1 MKKAVSSTQ
10 QQTHITVLTA
20 KTTLP
25 HPPTMSADGY
35 RLVPEQIVISGPLMQ
50 KGLVEDYRAYIN
62 PDMFQ
67 DQKELELA
75 LAASEEAAKK
85 VDLPD
90 ALVLKLSYK
99 NICDIDHLDAME
111 QLQTLCLD
119 NNVISRIE
127 NLGHLTN
134 LIWLDLSFNNITKIE
149 GLETLVNLKDLTLY
163 HNQIE
168 DIENL
173 DFNTNIECLSLG
185 KNRVKSLDCVG
196 YLRGFPK
203 LRMLNLEG
211 NAICNEE
218 EYRLY
223 VIGFI
228 SQLDY
233 LDFVMVGE
241 DERVRALETFQDELM
256 ILQEKEVI
264 EKTTRD
270 RDAAQKAEA
279 KLLKLANLSVVQN
292 LFEDML
298 EEDSELSKLRT
309 LPGVNEMLEDYQD
322 KCNEACEEFRA
333 LGLEQ
338 YELRQKGHA
347 EFVAILDKT
356 RDKAAIES
364 RTLVEHF
371 NLEKRTTVQ
380 AVMDMFNRA
389 SEEDTKFAGVE
400 ELYEG
405 KQSLEQLKKKVKD
418 LSDLLIGI
426 EVKQL
431 EVQDKMLNEFE
442 SRYGVIKA
450 KNLELQNICFR
461 KVEDCETA
469 HSNALS
475 ELCNSLAEKLSNGE
489 LDHLTEETRELIGN
503 KEVLDTAIQGSN
515 DIHIGKLLSKEDETR
530 AEEMSMFKATLAGFK
545 EEKLLKSRDRLAEI
559 KRLANDL
566 TADISHV
573 LDEINEVNED
583 DEYEEE
589 EE

>member
-1 MKKAVSSTQ
+1 VTVEQNGSKQ
-10 QQTHITVLTA
+10 Q
-20 KTTLP
+20 KTNNQRI
-25 HPPTMSADGY
+25 MSADGY
-35 RLVPEQIVISGPLMQ
+35 RLVPEKIVISEPLMQ
-50 KGLVEDYRAYIN
+50 HGLVQDYRAHIN
-62 PDMFQ
+62 PDGFQ

-75 LAASEEAAKK
+75 LAASEDAAKK
-85 VDLPD
+85 VDLTD

-99 NICDIDHLDAME
+99 NICDIDHLEAME
-111 QLQTLCLD
+111 KLHTLCLD
-119 NNVISRIE
+119 NNVIGRIE

-168 DIENL
+168 HIENL
-173 DFNTNIECLSLG
+173 DMNKNIECLSLG

-223 VIGFI
+223 VVGFI

-270 RDAAQKAEA
+270 RDAGQKAETE
-279 KLLKLANLSVVQN
+279 LLKLANLSVVQN

-322 KCNEACEEFRA
+322 KVNEACEEFRA
-333 LGLEQ
+333 LGMEQ
-338 YELRQKGHA
+338 YELRKAEHA
-347 EFVAILDKT
+347 AFSAVVQRTMDT
-356 RDKAAIES
+356 AADES
-364 RTLVEHF
+364 RVLVEKF
-371 NLEKRTTVQ
+371 YAEKNETVQ
-380 AVMDMFNRA
+380 EALDLMNRLA
-389 SEEDTKFAGVE
+389 EDDGGSVSSIKEMQVAKGRLQ
-400 ELYEG
+400 ELVRRVNE
-405 KQSLEQLKKKVKD
+405 LRDE
-418 LSDLLIGI
+418 LINI

-431 EVQDKMLNEFE
+431 ELQDKMVNEFE
-442 SRYGVIKA
+442 SRYGEIKN
-450 KNLELQNICFR
+450 KNLDLQNTCFR

-469 HSNALS
+469 HVAAVS

-489 LDHLTEETRELIGN
+489 LDHLSEETRELIGN

-515 DIHIGKLLSKEDETR
+515 DIHIGKLLAKEDETR
-530 AEEMSMFKATLAGFK
+530 AEEMSLFKGTLQSFK
-545 EEKLLKSRDRLAEI
+545 DQKLLKSRARLAEV
-559 KRLANDL
+559 KQLAQDL
-566 TADISHV
+566 RIDIQSV
-573 LDEINEVNED
+573 VSEMSEQSDNS
-583 DEYEEE
+583 YE
-589 EE
+589 

>member
-1 MKKAVSSTQ
+1 
-10 QQTHITVLTA
+10 
-20 KTTLP
+20 
-25 HPPTMSADGY
+25 
-35 RLVPEQIVISGPLMQ
+35 MQ
-50 KGLVEDYRAYIN
+50 AGLVEDYRTHIN
-62 PDMFQ
+62 PDLFQ

-75 LAASEEAAKK
+75 LAASEDAAKK

-90 ALVLKLSYK
+90 AMVLKLSYK

-111 QLQTLCLD
+111 ALHTLCLD
-119 NNVISRIE
+119 NNVINRIE

-149 GLETLVNLKDLTLY
+149 GLETLIHLKDLTLY

-168 DIENL
+168 HIENL
-173 DFNTNIECLSLG
+173 DMNQNIECLSLG
-185 KNRVKSLDCVG
+185 KNRVNSLDCVG

-223 VIGFI
+223 VLGFI

-270 RDAAQKAEA
+270 RDASQKAETE
-279 KLLKLANLSVVQN
+279 LLKLANLLVVQN

-338 YELRQKGHA
+338 YELRKTEHSS
-347 EFVAILDKT
+347 FVTVVERT
-356 RDKAAIES
+356 RDKAAVEA
-364 RTLVEHF
+364 RTLVETF
-371 NLEKRTTVQ
+371 NVEKIATIQDVLS
-380 AVMDMFNRA
+380 MFNRA
-389 SEEDTKFAGVE
+389 GEEDTKFSGIEDMYEAKKRLQNLHTRVK
-400 ELYEG
+400 ELR
-405 KQSLEQLKKKVKD
+405 
-418 LSDLLIGI
+418 DLLIGI

-442 SRYGVIKA
+442 SRYGEIKN

-469 HSNALS
+469 HSTALG
-475 ELCNSLAEKLSNGE
+475 ELCNGLAEKLSNGE
-489 LDHLTEETRELIGN
+489 LDHLSEETRELIGN

-515 DIHIGKLLSKEDETR
+515 DIHIGKLLAKEDETR
-530 AEEMSMFKATLAGFK
+530 AEEMSMFKGSLNGFK
-545 EEKLLKSRDRLAEI
+545 EEKLLKSRARLAEI
-559 KRLANDL
+559 KSLAQDL
-566 TADISHV
+566 TLDISSV
-573 LDEINEVNED
+573 LREISEEGRDE
-583 DEYEEE
+583 DEYDGE
-589 EE
+589 

>member
-1 MKKAVSSTQ
+1 
-10 QQTHITVLTA
+10 
-20 KTTLP
+20 
-25 HPPTMSADGY
+25 MSADGY
-35 RLVPEQIVISGPLMQ
+35 RLVPEQIVISEPLM
-50 KGLVEDYRAYIN
+50 KTGLVEDYRTHIN
-62 PDMFQ
+62 PDHFQ

-99 NICDIDHLDAME
+99 NICDIDHLEAMDK
-111 QLQTLCLD
+111 LHTLCLD
-119 NNVISRIE
+119 NNIIGRIE

-168 DIENL
+168 HIENL
-173 DFNTNIECLSLG
+173 DMNQNIECLSLG
-185 KNRVKSLDCVG
+185 KNRVKSLDCVS

-223 VIGFI
+223 VVGFI

-264 EKTTRD
+264 EKTTKD
-270 RDAAQKAEA
+270 REEAQKAET
-279 KLLKLANLSVVQN
+279 KLLKQANLLVVQN
-292 LFEDML
+292 LFEEML

-309 LPGVNEMLEDYQD
+309 LPGVNEMLEDFQD
-322 KCNEACEEFRA
+322 KCTEACEEFRA

-338 YELRQKGHA
+338 YELRKKELSTFSA
-347 EFVAILDKT
+347 VVESTK
-356 RDKAAIES
+356 DKAAAES
-364 RTLVEHF
+364 RVLVEQF
-371 NLEKRTTVQ
+371 LIQKNSTIQDVLS
-380 AVMDMFNRA
+380 MINRA
-389 SEEDTKFAGVE
+389 NEEDTKFSGIDDI
-400 ELYEG
+400 YEG
-405 KQSLEQLKKKVKD
+405 KKALQNLKSKVNE
-418 LSDLLIGI
+418 LRDLLIGI

-431 EVQDKMLNEFE
+431 EVQDKILNEFE
-442 SRYGVIKA
+442 TKYGEIKN

-489 LDHLTEETRELIGN
+489 LDHLPEETRELIGN

-530 AEEMSMFKATLAGFK
+530 AEEMTMFKATLQGFK
-545 EEKLLKSRDRLAEI
+545 DDKLLKSRARLAEI
-559 KRLANDL
+559 NRLAKEFK
-566 TADISHV
+566 TDIQSV
-573 LDEINEVNED
+573 LMEISEANED
-583 DEYEEE
+583 DYDDGEEE
-589 EE
+589 